1 MGYWFFVFQGMV
13 IAETK
18 RQMHETLEMKEE
30 EIAQLRSRLQQAI
43 AQKEVVQEQ
52 KEKAEKSG
60 TCCPCQVMY
69 RKVQFFLDMF
79 VIFFFSP
86 PIAFEELERALGVA
100 QRAEEARK
108 QLQVQLEEQVKEIER
123 ASEEERKSLQQ
134 ELTRVKQEV
143 VTIMKVRKGLLLN
156 ICFLIE

>member
-1 MGYWFFVFQGMV
+1 MV

-43 AQKEVVQEQ
+43 AQKEEVQEQ

-79 VIFFFSP
+79 VIFFFFP
-86 PIAFEELERALGVA
+86 PSNSF
-100 QRAEEARK
+100 
-108 QLQVQLEEQVKEIER
+108 
-123 ASEEERKSLQQ
+123 
-134 ELTRVKQEV
+134 
-143 VTIMKVRKGLLLN
+143 
-156 ICFLIE
+156 